1 MSYRFDAPLITG
13 AYHFGNRGLGVLG
26 SAIPTTSDH
35 GGAVLANDLV
45 LPNDLTRE
53 IRCLLVTSPS
63 SDTLVLYEDGSFTFS
78 APDGTYSFVY
88 RLFED
93 GMDKGTA
100 TVTVTIG

>member
-1 MSYRFDAPLITG
+1 MSYRFDAPLIAS

-26 SAIPTTSDH
+26 SAIPTTGDH

-45 LPNDLTRE
+45 LPNDSPSE
-53 IRCLLVTSPS
+53 FRCLLVTPPS
-63 SDTLVLYEDGSFTFS
+63 SGTLVLYEDGSFTFF

-93 GMDKGTA
+93 GVDRGAA
-100 TVTVTIG
+100 TVTLTIG